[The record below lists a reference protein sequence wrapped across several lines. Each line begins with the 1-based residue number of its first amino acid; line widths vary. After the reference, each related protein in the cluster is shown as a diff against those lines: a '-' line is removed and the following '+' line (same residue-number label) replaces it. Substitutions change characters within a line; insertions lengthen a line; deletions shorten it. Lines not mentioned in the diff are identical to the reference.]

1 MGQEIAFG
9 RVAAAFAAGER
20 VVVSDIETAEATGP
34 LGDGWAAMTFPAYR
48 PLLGLLGSV
57 NPETGG
63 RPVARCAT
71 HGGRPVGLAI
81 GEIAAGEHPPA
92 ELFSVFV
99 DANLRG
105 QGIATQLVEGLE
117 HDLRRHGASSLNAVY
132 MTGKPAIPVIERV
145 FEKRGFPPPEQRKIV
160 VRFTPEE
167 AATTEWYGKARLP
180 AGAEVFSWSEMTAA
194 DVEDLKRS
202 HAESPWIDPDL
213 EPWRMSERFDPVSSV
228 GMRKDG
234 QVVGWVINH
243 PIGPKLLCFTT
254 SFMRRDLAR
263 RGAIFSLYVQSLER
277 LKGAGVTCT
286 FVTSSQYQSM
296 VRFVLRRCAPYISFC
311 GETRGVSK
319 ALAGASAQGPTA

>member
-1 MGQEIAFG
+1 MP
-9 RVAAAFAAGER
+9 
-20 VVVSDIETAEATGP
+20 DIVTSEATKP
-34 LGDGWAAMTFPAYR
+34 LGGEWASMTFPAYR
-48 PLLGLLGSV
+48 TLLGVLGSV
-57 NPETGG
+57 NPQTGG

-71 HGGRPVGLAI
+71 EDGRPVGLAVA
-81 GEIAAGEHPPA
+81 EIAPGDQAA

-99 DANLRG
+99 VADHRG
-105 QGIATQLVEGLE
+105 QGVATQLLEGLE
-117 HDLRRHGASSLNAVY
+117 HDLRRHGASRLDAVY
-132 MTGKPAIPVIERV
+132 MTGKPAIAAIERI
-145 FEKRGFPPPEQRKIV
+145 FEKRGFPRPEQRKIV

-180 AGAEVFSWSEMTAA
+180 PGAEVFSWA
-194 DVEDLKRS
+194 DLTPDELERLKRS
-202 HAESPWIDPDL
+202 HAEAPWIDPDL

-263 RGAIFSLYVQSLER
+263 RGAIFSLYVASLER
-277 LKGAGVTCT
+277 LKGTGVTCT

-319 ALAGASAQGPTA
+319 TLVDADRSPA

>member
-9 RVAAAFAAGER
+9 RVAAAFAADER

-34 LGDGWAAMTFPAYR
+34 LGDEWAAMTFPAYR
-48 PLLGLLGSV
+48 PLLKLPGTV

-63 RPVARCAT
+63 RPVVRCAT
-71 HGGRPVGLAI
+71 RDGRPVGLAI
-81 GEIAAGEHPPA
+81 AEISPGENPFA

-99 DANLRG
+99 VADHRG
-105 QGIATQLVEGLE
+105 QGIATQLIEGLE
-117 HDLRRHGASSLNAVY
+117 NDLCRHGASSLTAVY
-132 MTGKPAIPVIERV
+132 MTGKPAIAIVERI
-145 FEKRGFPPPEQRKIV
+145 FEKRGFPPPEQRKVV

-180 AGAEVFSWSEMTAA
+180 PGAEVFSWGDLAPDEL
-194 DVEDLKRS
+194 EQLKRS
-202 HAESPWIDPDL
+202 HAEEPWIDPDL

-263 RGAIFSLYVQSLER
+263 RGAIFSLYVASLER
-277 LKGAGVTCT
+277 LKGTGVTCT
-286 FVTSSQYQSM
+286 FVTSAQYQSM
-296 VRFVLRRCAPYISFC
+296 VKFVLRRCAPYISFC

-319 ALAGASAQGPTA
+319 ALAGASAQGPTV